1 MLSKDIERHL
11 LSISIPALGYVTDSA
26 PDLFE
31 LIELIELACRH
42 RQFVGPVQFED
53 FWQSEDQD
61 NKAPQLF
68 LHFKFSP
75 AALRRFQEK
84 SQDMHQFSWE
94 LVLPHIDYLGKD
106 KKPTDSVDYLMLGS
120 VKFKSS
126 NGEDFTDEGVL
137 NFLEE
142 ISNALSNS

>member
-1 MLSKDIERHL
+1 MSSKNIERHL
-11 LSISIPALGYVTDSA
+11 LDISIQALGYVADSSS
-26 PDLFE
+26 DLFE

-53 FWQSEDQD
+53 FSQSEDQD
-61 NKAPQLF
+61 NQAPQL
-68 LHFKFSP
+68 LLQFKFSP

-84 SQDMHQFSWE
+84 SQEMHQFSWE
-94 LVLPHIDYLGKD
+94 LVLPHIDYLETD
-106 KKPTDSVDYLMLGS
+106 KKPVDSVGYLMLGS

-137 NFLEE
+137 DFLEE
-142 ISNALSNS
+142 ISNALSN

>member
-1 MLSKDIERHL
+1 MSSENIERHL
-11 LSISIPALGYVTDSA
+11 LDISIQALGYVTDSS
-26 PDLFE
+26 PDLSE

-61 NKAPQLF
+61 NQAPQLF
-68 LHFKFSP
+68 IHFKFSP
-75 AALRRFQEK
+75 AALRRFQEN

-94 LVLPHIDYLGKD
+94 LVLPNVNYLEAD
-106 KKPTDSVDYLMLGS
+106 KKPPDSVSYLMLGS

-126 NGEDFTDEGVL
+126 NTESFTDEGVL
-137 NFLEE
+137 DFLEE
-142 ISNALSNS
+142 ISNAMSNS